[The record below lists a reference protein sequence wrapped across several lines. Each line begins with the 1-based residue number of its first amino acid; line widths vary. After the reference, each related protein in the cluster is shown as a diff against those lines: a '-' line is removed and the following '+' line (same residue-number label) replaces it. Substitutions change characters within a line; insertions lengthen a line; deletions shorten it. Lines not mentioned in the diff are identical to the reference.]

1 MISFCGASGRAATV
15 QVVVSMNE
23 LISVTEAEALI
34 ARQMPSYGSER
45 VALDAAVGRI
55 LHGPIRAERDQ
66 PPFDR
71 VMMDGIA
78 LRWSESLPSSFALCG
93 TQLAG
98 MPAQTLVNEDSCIEV
113 TTGAMLPDGCDCIV
127 PVEQTVRDGESY
139 VLAAGYRP
147 TRGQFIHARG
157 SDCVIEALL
166 LDVGSRIGAPEMA
179 VLAANGMAEVEV
191 ACVPSVAVIATGDEL
206 VDVGAPLGEGQIRR
220 SNDRALAAAL
230 RARGFDRVALS
241 QVADDLAATI
251 ATLGALLAQHQVLIL
266 SGGVS
271 MGQRD
276 HVPAALD
283 ALGVRRI
290 FHRIAQRPG
299 KPMWFGIGPQGQAVF
314 ALPGNPV
321 SALVCAIR
329 YVMPALLASMGAIPE
344 PPQHICLDSA
354 VDTNPSLTC
363 FVPAYVQHDSSG
375 RAMAH
380 PVPSRTSGDFSSL
393 PRTHGFVQLPPG
405 RNVAVAGTAAAFYR
419 W

>member
-1 MISFCGASGRAATV
+1 V
-15 QVVVSMNE
+15 QAIASMNE
-23 LISVTEAEALI
+23 LISVAEAEALI
-34 ARQMPSYGSER
+34 ARHMPTYGSER
-45 VALDAAVGRI
+45 VGLDDAVGRT
-55 LHGPIRAERDQ
+55 LRGPIHAERDQ

-78 LRWSESLPSSFALCG
+78 LRWSGSLPRSFTLCG
-93 TQLAG
+93 LQLAG
-98 MPAQTLVNEDSCIEV
+98 MAAQTLVDEGCCIEV
-113 TTGAMLPDGCDCIV
+113 TTGAIVPDGCDCVV
-127 PVEQTVRDGESY
+127 PVEQTRRDGDRY
-139 VLAAGYRP
+139 VLAEGYQPAQR
-147 TRGQFIHARG
+147 QFIHPRG
-157 SDCVIEALL
+157 SDCLQDALL
-166 LDVGSRIGAPEMA
+166 LDPGIRIGAPEMA
-179 VLAANGMAEVEV
+179 VLAANGVTDVEV
-191 ACVPSVAVIATGDEL
+191 AIVPSVAVIATGDEL

-230 RARGFDRVALS
+230 HTRGFNRVALS

-251 ATLGALLAQHQVLIL
+251 AILDALLAQHQVLIL

-276 HVPAALD
+276 HVPAALA
-283 ALGVRRI
+283 ALGVRRV

-321 SALVCAIR
+321 SVLVCAIR
-329 YVMPALLASMGAIPE
+329 HVMPALLASMGAAAE
-344 PPQHICLDSA
+344 PLEHVCLDAA
-354 VDTNPSLTC
+354 VDTNPNLTC
-363 FVPAYVQHDSSG
+363 FVPVHVKGDSSG

-405 RNVAVAGTAAAFYR
+405 QNIAVAGTAAAFYR